1 MKTKRLLRCAA
12 LLVAVLCSQLLA
24 VEASEVS
31 VTVRDTLIPTYEV
44 MDPDPNPIFYNGR
57 RYQGAQ
63 GRVYPYALIHNLTND
78 RVDHSYREILLENE
92 YVEISFLPELGGRIY
107 YARDKRNGYDYLY
120 HNEVVKPA
128 LIGMTGAWIS
138 GGVEWNIPHHHRA
151 TSFTPV
157 DYTITEQADGSK
169 TVWVGETEWRHRTRW
184 VVGITLR
191 PGSTL
196 FETTIRVFN
205 TTPVQNTL
213 LVFANAAVH
222 ANEDYQVLFP
232 PETQWTTYHRKNQF
246 SQWPVSYQVFDG
258 ADYREGVDVSRWQNH
273 SKPTSFFEWGNRGNF
288 IAGIDHGANAG
299 TVIFGDKH
307 VNPGKKLWSWG
318 NNPSG
323 AMWDGLLTD
332 ENGPYIELMF
342 GSYSDNQPDYSWL
355 QAREVKEATYW
366 FAPLNGLSDVKRV
379 NENAVLAFENTSEGV
394 RLGVN
399 AHRAF
404 TGARVRVSA
413 GEEVLFEVERD
424 LNPHEPFLEFLGDPG
439 AHEFHDLT
447 LSVLDASGATLI
459 TYSPVRLEE
468 EPIPEPVSPLQDVD
482 GIDDAE
488 ELYYQGLY
496 YEQFHDAFYQPR
508 DFYRRAIE
516 LNPQHVSALLRTG
529 ILYIKDGDYET
540 AVQYLEPAVERVAW
554 DYVTPE
560 RADALYYLAMAY
572 EQLGRESEAYDLYYR
587 AAWDYNFT
595 SAAHFQ
601 MALMKAREGEEAAA
615 MRHVE
620 NAGFTNAR
628 SVDVLGLKVTLL
640 RRAGNEEDAERVA
653 RRLLEI
659 DPLNFRG
666 YHELYL
672 ITGDREVRGRL
683 AELMRNSRENYLEL
697 AVAYAAGGF
706 YSEAIALLEYGVE
719 LDDPSLSEYPIIHY
733 HIGLYRHLQGDGA
746 AAAAAFTHA
755 SNRPHAGVFPFRFET
770 VTALET
776 ALSYDSR
783 DGRAW
788 YYLGN
793 IYYDFQPERAIDAW
807 ERSVDLGS
815 GIAVA
820 HRNLAFAYAN
830 VKNDFDATLHHI
842 RRALELNPHDP
853 RYYYEQDAYLKTM
866 RTSVEERLAPMA
878 ANAELMAADQNTRG
892 VFAELLT
899 LNGESERAI
908 ELMKAHQFR
917 RWEGGGG
924 VYPFWVYAHLNRGRA
939 AMGADQPEAARS
951 WFEAAISYPENLET
965 VSSPLETIVVYHQA
979 VLAERAGDREEA
991 ERLLRRAAGGSTR
1004 VPECA
1009 YFVARAHERLGETD
1023 RAEGVFRSLIQSG
1036 ERELER
1042 ETTVDF
1048 FDPFSRQRSGAERM
1062 AEGYFRLALGNHGLG
1077 ESDRAA
1083 HYFSRA
1089 YEYDPALLSVVAS
1102 YYRVP

>member
-1 MKTKRLLRCAA
+1 M
-12 LLVAVLCSQLLA
+12 
-24 VEASEVS
+24 
-31 VTVRDTLIPTYEV
+31 TVRDSVIPTYEV
-44 MDPDPNPIFYNGR
+44 KEPDPNPVFFNGR

-78 RVDHSYREILLENE
+78 RVDRSYREIVLENE
-92 YVEISFLPELGGRIY
+92 YVEISFLPELGGRIH
-107 YARDKRNGYDYLY
+107 YARDKRNGYHYLY

-157 DYTITEQADGSK
+157 DYTVTEQADGSK

-184 VVGITLR
+184 VVGVTLH

-222 ANEDYQVLFP
+222 ANVDYQVLFP

-258 ADYREGVDVSRWQNH
+258 ADYREGVDVSRWENH

-299 TVIFGDKH
+299 TVIFGDKF

-323 AMWDGLLTD
+323 AMWDGLLTV

-355 QAREVKEATYW
+355 QAREVKEARYW
-366 FAPLNGLSDVKRV
+366 FAPLKGLSDVKRV
-379 NENAVLAFENTSEGV
+379 NENAVLAFEETSDGV
-394 RLGVN
+394 RMGVN
-399 AHRAF
+399 VHRAF
-404 TGARVRVSA
+404 TGALVRVAA
-413 GEEVLFEVERD
+413 GDQVLFEQKHD
-424 LNPHEPFLEFLGDPG
+424 LRPSEPFQHVIGDPG
-439 AHEFHDLT
+439 GYAFHDLT

-459 TYSPVRLEE
+459 SYSPIRLEE
-468 EPIPEPVSPLQDVD
+468 EPMPQPVAPLQDVKS
-482 GIDDAE
+482 IDDAE
-488 ELYYQGLY
+488 DLYYQGLY

-516 LNPQHVSALLRTG
+516 LNPQHVPALLRTG
-529 ILYIKDGDYET
+529 ILYIKDGDYES
-540 AVQYLEPAVERVAW
+540 AVRYLEPAVERVSW

-572 EQLGRESEAYDLYYR
+572 EQLRRESEAYALYQR
-587 AAWDYNFT
+587 AAWDYNFA

-601 MALMKAREGEEAAA
+601 MALMRSRQGDESAALQ
-615 MRHVE
+615 HVE
-620 NAGFTNAR
+620 NAGHTNAR
-628 SVDVLGLKVTLL
+628 SVDVLGLQATLL
-640 RRAGNEEDAERVA
+640 RRAGRDGDAKRMAER
-653 RRLLEI
+653 LLQI

-666 YHELYL
+666 FHELRL
-672 ITGDREVRGRL
+672 ITGDSEIRDEL
-683 AELMRNSRENYLEL
+683 AALMRDCRENYLEL
-697 AVAYAAGGF
+697 AVAYANGGF
-706 YSEAIALLEYGVE
+706 YADAIDLLRLAVE
-719 LDDPSLSEYPIIHY
+719 RDVRSLSEYPIIHY
-733 HIGLYRHLQGDGA
+733 HLGLYHHRRGDRA
-746 AAAAAFTHA
+746 AASSSFTRA
-755 SNRPHAGVFPFRFET
+755 SNLSHVGVFPFRFET
-770 VTALET
+770 VEALET

-793 IYYDFQPERAIDAW
+793 IYYDFQPERAIEAW
-807 ERSVDLGS
+807 EQSVDLGS

-830 VKNDFDATLHHI
+830 VKNDLDATLHHI
-842 RRALELNPHDP
+842 RSALEMNPRDP
-853 RYYYEQDAYLKTM
+853 RYYYEQDAYLKTI
-866 RTSVEERLAPMA
+866 RASVEERLAPFA

-924 VYPFWVYAHLNRGRA
+924 VYPFWVYSHLNIGRA
-939 AMGADQPEAARS
+939 AMSDGEAEVAGS
-951 WFEAAISYPENLET
+951 WFAAANSYPENLET

-979 VLAERAGDREEA
+979 VLADRAGDRDEA
-991 ERLLRRAAGGSTR
+991 VRLFRRAASGSTR

-1009 YFVARAHERLGETD
+1009 YFVARAHEQLGDTEQ
-1023 RAEGVFRSLIQSG
+1023 AEAVYRSLKESG

-1062 AEGYFRLALGNHGLG
+1062 AEGYFRLALANHGLG
-1077 ESDRAA
+1077 EPDRAA
-1083 HYFSRA
+1083 EYFERA
-1089 YEYDPALLSVVAS
+1089 FEYDPALLSVVAS
-1102 YYRVP
+1102 YYRTP